1 MSVKEKSENITAAP
15 PQQETDLQVVHAEPK
30 HIPIIHEMIDGLA
43 DHLDLSH
50 ELVATEEDLLLALF
64 GPRPQAEVILAYI
77 DDKEVGFALF
87 YNNYSTFRGR
97 GGIHLEDLYI
107 KPEWRGR
114 GIGKKLLAYLSKL
127 TIERGCNRLE
137 WWVLGTDEKT
147 LAFYDS
153 LDATHKDEWFIYR
166 LRGQPLT
173 RLAAQTE

>member
-1 MSVKEKSENITAAP
+1 MTAKEKPETRETP
-15 PQQETDLQVVHAEPK
+15 TPQQEENLQVVHAEPK
-30 HIPIIHEMIDGLA
+30 HIPVIHEMIDALA

-77 DDKEVGFALF
+77 GDEEVGFALF

-127 TIERGCNRLE
+127 TIGRGCNRLE

-147 LAFYDS
+147 LAFYDN
-153 LDATHKDEWFIYR
+153 LDATHKDEWLIYR

-173 RLAAQTE
+173 RLAAQAE